1 MGTSDKFN
9 IILSKSAYKYLQR
22 LPQNIRKRIATIIE
36 EELSQD
42 PFSSSK
48 IKPLHGKLEGF
59 YRYKEGDLRIIYKV
73 EKEQLTVY
81 IYEIGPRGDIYKK

>member
-59 YRYKEGDLRIIYKV
+59 IDTKKV
-73 EKEQLTVY
+73 
-81 IYEIGPRGDIYKK
+81 I